1 MTFYEVGGT
10 VMIFETIA
18 KIISEQL
25 GHNLDE
31 IQPDTSLVDDL
42 GADSLDA
49 VEVIMAIEEEFSIE
63 IPDEKFENL
72 ETVQDIVDLVETL
85 VQA

>member
-1 MTFYEVGGT
+1 
-10 VMIFETIA
+10 MIFETIA

-25 GHNLDE
+25 GHSLDE

>member
-25 GHNLDE
+25 GHSLDE